1 MSKELQNITHF
12 LLLTNTFSTASGKS
26 KTKSRMRNSLT
37 FIDTFGRFWNS
48 EDSCHRNNQ
57 PAKHSSGSTMFIPEQ
72 NWNYRLSKKNYKHMQ
87 RLQKSIL
94 HKSFN
99 LLKKKKINILQYIT
113 VLHNTIPDLLL
124 HVISL
129 GGEVIMD
136 YAIREQLK
144 YLIHSHNIC
153 LAFKV

>member
-1 MSKELQNITHF
+1 
-12 LLLTNTFSTASGKS
+12 
-26 KTKSRMRNSLT
+26 
-37 FIDTFGRFWNS
+37 
-48 EDSCHRNNQ
+48 
-57 PAKHSSGSTMFIPEQ
+57 
-72 NWNYRLSKKNYKHMQ
+72 MQ

-144 YLIHSHNIC
+144 YLIHNHNIC